1 MSAGHGAGAAVAIAV
16 VAALITGIVLASSGG
31 PGPASIPIT
40 ASSSSAPVTGD
51 VFVDYHDAAKATAQ
65 ISGETTHVLSGEV
78 ARLDAQQF
86 PYTSAPAPVAS
97 LTLQPANGTAK
108 YTFQVTPTLATRYRI
123 ELFGNS
129 TATAPLAISATATV
143 YVLWGGTTT
152 STQSCNG
159 VTCRVTSTSLLY
171 VPPSAIAMEMSKQW
185 YVYFA
190 VNLSPS
196 GSPPTPTSLQL
207 GAGDPV
213 VSTSQRISADE
224 FRRSVTV
231 TYTNNN
237 EQSRTASEFC
247 DKDTEAVDGFGLPG
261 AHSCGDPT
269 IPYPPPYLG

>member
-1 MSAGHGAGAAVAIAV
+1 
-16 VAALITGIVLASSGG
+16 LIIGIVLVSSGS
-31 PGPASIPIT
+31 PAPASIPIT

-51 VFVDYHDAAKATAQ
+51 VFVDYHEGGKATAR
-65 ISGETTHVLSGEV
+65 ISGETTHVSSGEV

-97 LTLQPANGTAK
+97 LTLQPADGTAK

-123 ELFGNS
+123 ELFENS
-129 TATAPLAISATATV
+129 TATTPLAISATATV
-143 YVLWGGTTT
+143 YVLYDWTST

-159 VTCRVTSTSLLY
+159 VTCRMTSTSLVY
-171 VPPSAIAMEMSKQW
+171 VPPSAIAMEMSKPW

-196 GSPPTPTSLQL
+196 GSPPTPTSIQL

-224 FRRSVTV
+224 FSRNVTV

-237 EQSRTASEFC
+237 EQSQTALEYC
-247 DKDTEAVDGFGLPG
+247 DKDSEAEDGVGLPG
-261 AHSCGDPT
+261 SHGCGDPS
-269 IPYPPPYLG
+269 IPNPPSYLG